1 MMRKFSRKF
10 TVAVVGAVIL
20 VAGAGVAFAYWT
32 AGGSGSGTA
41 STGESADITVVQT
54 STVTDMGPG
63 VAAQPLSGN
72 FDNAN
77 DGPVYVS
84 TVTAS
89 IGSVTPA
96 VGAVGTCTAADY
108 VLTGAVMTVNAEIPV
123 GVAQGSW
130 SGATIAFDNDP
141 VANQDGCQ
149 GATVALAYLV
159 S

>member
-1 MMRKFSRKF
+1 MRKFSRKI

-41 STGESADITVVQT
+41 STGASADIAVVQT
-54 STVTDMGPG
+54 SVVTDMAPG
-63 VAAQPLSGN
+63 IPAQTLSGN

-77 DGPVYVS
+77 EGPVYATS
-84 TVTAS
+84 VTAS
-89 IGSVTPA
+89 IGSVTP
-96 VGAVGTCTAADY
+96 VGAGTCTAADY
-108 VLTGAVMTVNAEIPV
+108 VLTGAVMPVNAEVPA
-123 GVAQGSW
+123 GDAQGGW

-141 VANQDGCQ
+141 AVNQDGCQ
-149 GATVALAYLV
+149 GATVTLAYAV